1 MSNHLSASEA
11 ATKERILASKQQNN
25 ASGNVGED
33 IIQVRGV
40 HLVDL
45 ASDDDDEVEVVE
57 AADDDEV
64 EIVEVEKE
72 CCVSEDNNANGES
85 IESGEEEEESVFW
98 KRVGLQMVPVCAR
111 KACEVGLKRIPIERG
126 DPGESVGLRSSQRIQ
141 QLKMAT

>member
-25 ASGNVGED
+25 ASG
-33 IIQVRGV
+33 
-40 HLVDL
+40 
-45 ASDDDDEVEVVE
+45 
-57 AADDDEV
+57 
-64 EIVEVEKE
+64 K
-72 CCVSEDNNANGES
+72 
-85 IESGEEEEESVFW
+85 EEEEESVFW